1 MPKNLIGVA
10 FNQMRSVGSVFLLW
24 QKLLAAQRRWQNG
37 LLRRL
42 SAHAID
48 HYLDRYKM
56 PALYPKCLGCSGA
69 FSYAIKQVG
78 IETLQ

>member
-48 HYLDRYKM
+48 YYLDRYRM
-56 PALYPKCLGCSGA
+56 PALYPQCLGCSWA

>member
-48 HYLDRYKM
+48 HYLDRYRM
-56 PALYPKCLGCSGA
+56 PALYP
-69 FSYAIKQVG
+69 
-78 IETLQ
+78 

>member
-48 HYLDRYKM
+48 HYLDRYRM
-56 PALYPKCLGCSGA
+56 PALCPQCLGCSCA